1 MHFSVLTLAVL
12 SLQSSGLCSQDYVSA
27 LYYSEWSFPN
37 HVPAQ
42 IPMSHVTN
50 IYFAFFDIDKG
61 KKNIKLSNELL
72 DLSSEIDFNTT
83 CLREDCDD
91 LTYFNV
97 SDNVNSEYYK
107 SLPWLDGYLDAA
119 KSLVGSESGI
129 KSQGIVGQM
138 HQLRALNSRLK
149 ISMSIGGAN
158 TAKSF
163 SSVTVT
169 KKSTKQFVANIVAN
183 VNALGFDGV
192 DIDWEFPSSDHDTKM
207 LTYMLELLKYK
218 LSHTGEG
225 REKIISLAIPLDLD
239 TLKHFDFRMLDQYVD
254 YYNLMGYD
262 ISGTWSHVAGFQSQL
277 YPDKNIAGS
286 TISVDNTVKYLEPLV
301 NKSKIL
307 LGMPAYGVSFNADNL
322 YKNFNDC
329 APIEDKNITDNQDKD
344 DKCIIDYIHLP
355 PKGYVEVS
363 DTEIGAA
370 YAHSAPGQPEG
381 IVVYD
386 TPAISRLKAQ
396 YVEKNGLGGGMWWDS
411 KGDTLISNATR
422 SLVYNFVD
430 ELGGIYKLSNQ
441 MVPFNYNGTLENGIV
456 STEVHDGD
464 FESNLSSRTAAN
476 LTLTYY
482 ALFLYCFILVV

>member
-1 MHFSVLTLAVL
+1 MYFLLAL
-12 SLQSSGLCSQDYVSA
+12 AIFLFQSSGFCSPDYVSA

-42 IPMSHVTN
+42 IPLSHVTN
-50 IYFAFFDIDKG
+50 VYFAFFDIDKG
-61 KKNIKLSNELL
+61 KKNIKLTNESL
-72 DLSSEIDFNTT
+72 DLSSEIEFNTT
-83 CLREDCDD
+83 SIREDCND

-97 SDNVNSEYYK
+97 SDNVNSEHYK
-107 SLPWLDGYLDAA
+107 SIPWLDGYLGAA
-119 KSLVGSESGI
+119 ESLVESESGI
-129 KSQGIVGQM
+129 KSQGIIGQM
-138 HQLRALNSRLK
+138 HQLRTLNSRLK

-163 SSVTVT
+163 TSVTVT

-192 DIDWEFPSSDHDTKM
+192 DIDWEFPSSEHDTKM
-207 LTYMLELLKYK
+207 LTYMLELLKFK
-218 LSHTGEG
+218 FSLAEEDK
-225 REKIISLAIPLDLD
+225 EKIISLAIPLDLD
-239 TLKHFDFRMLDQYVD
+239 TLRHFDFRMLDQYVN

-262 ISGTWSHVAGFQSQL
+262 ISGTWSSMVGFQSQL
-277 YPDKNIAGS
+277 FPDKSVTGS

-307 LGMPAYGVSFNADNL
+307 LGMPAYGISFNANDL
-322 YKNFNDC
+322 YQDFTGC
-329 APIEDKNITDNQDKD
+329 APVENWDSIDDDDKD
-344 DKCIIDYIHLP
+344 DKCIIDYVNLP

-370 YAHSAPGQPEG
+370 YAHSGPGQPDG

-386 TPAISRLKAQ
+386 TPEIARLKAQ
-396 YVEKNGLGGGMWWDS
+396 YVKRNGLGGGMWWDS
-411 KGDTLISNATR
+411 KGDTLITNTTR

-430 ELGGIYKLSNQ
+430 ELGGIYKLSNK
-441 MVPFNYNGTLENGIV
+441 MVPFYYNGTLQDGIV

-464 FESNLSSRTAAN
+464 FESNLSSRMTAN
-476 LTLTYY
+476 TSIIYY
-482 ALFLYCFILVV
+482 ALFVYCFIIVV